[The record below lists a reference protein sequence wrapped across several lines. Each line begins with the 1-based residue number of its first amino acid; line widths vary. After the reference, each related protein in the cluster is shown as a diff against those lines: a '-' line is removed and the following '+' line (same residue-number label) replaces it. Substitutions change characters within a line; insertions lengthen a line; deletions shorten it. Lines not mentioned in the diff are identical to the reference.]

1 MYGQYCA
8 KREKEANAM
17 EKLLP
22 QGEEA
27 ERGMLGSII
36 IDPEAVDR
44 VIGFVQADDFYRD
57 AHRTVAASADPDQ
70 PGTERRFSDHLR

>member
-1 MYGQYCA
+1 MDSIA
-8 KREKEANAM
+8 LKREKEANAM

-22 QGEEA
+22 QNIEA

-57 AHRTVAASADPDQ
+57 AHRTIYESVLTLTSQ
-70 PGTERRFSDHLR
+70 